1 MDNLWKLELTDPN
14 NGGTK
19 LIPVLTRTGTKGQ
32 ISGSIYT
39 TSPID
44 VVSDFQ
50 WTKNPKQAR
59 DDVPAIFLTEKR
71 ISVNSNISN
80 LANSTFAIAG
90 SDTVSTTLAGAVATT
105 FAAARLFT
113 NPYLIAGSV
122 IAGAV
127 IASTLK
133 ETVEFAFDQVQ
144 KLTGTALTFDD
155 PILKPYNYLYITQPT
170 WFVYKLPY
178 FDNSY
183 VDNSLTFGGADQN
196 LLGDATNIIGNIA
209 AGLAGGTNI
218 IKPGT
223 YIETSQQF
231 AMADKGRTINIK
243 FPLLNTGSVE
253 DIQQNWQLLFGL
265 IYQNRPGRETRSII
279 DLPVIYEVT
288 LPGVVY
294 MPYAYISSLSIKFL
308 GSRRL
313 LKIQPPIDG
322 IPPFDTIIPD
332 AYEVNITIQGL
343 NDETKNFIYTAIA
356 GGSNSRVTTSISTA
370 APTNPGVTRTAG

>member
-155 PILKPYNYLYITQPT
+155 PILKPYNYLYITQTT
-170 WFVYKLPY
+170 WFVYKLPD

-183 VDNSLTFGGADQN
+183 VDNILTFGGADQN

-288 LPGVVY
+288 LP
-294 MPYAYISSLSIKFL
+294 
-308 GSRRL
+308 
-313 LKIQPPIDG
+313 
-322 IPPFDTIIPD
+322 
-332 AYEVNITIQGL
+332 
-343 NDETKNFIYTAIA
+343 
-356 GGSNSRVTTSISTA
+356 
-370 APTNPGVTRTAG
+370 